1 MLLIECFHPVLSLVE
16 DLQGNAPE
24 PRGAGDL
31 ERRLIDAFEQSEAE
45 AKDAGH
51 GVLKTDAAKFAFTIL
66 IDELLMSEEGPIGG
80 DWKGHLLQ
88 EKFFGTRTGGDWMFA
103 EMQKV
108 LEPLPENFDIQL
120 VYLSCLDTGLVA
132 ALHKDLA
139 SIDEVKHGLRE
150 SVHLLRRAGS
160 NDRVLCP
167 TAYRG
172 LGQRGTVNR
181 ARRRGGLFTANL
193 VGALV
198 VFAFFIYYSS
208 SITQVV
214 ESTATHGVLQT
225 GPIDEST
232 NGSAQNGF
240 GVWVDGASAW
250 IGGVFSRE

>member
-16 DLQGNAPE
+16 GLQSKATE
-24 PRGAGDL
+24 RKVASDL
-31 ERRLIDAFEQSEAE
+31 ERRLVDAFEHSEAQ
-45 AKDAGH
+45 AKVAGH
-51 GVLKTDAAKFAFTIL
+51 GVVKTDAAKFAFTIL
-66 IDELLMSEEGPIGG
+66 IDEFLMSEDGPLDGE
-80 DWKGHLLQ
+80 WKEHLLQ

-132 ALHKDLA
+132 SLHKNLK
-139 SIDEVKHGLRE
+139 SIDEVKHRLRE
-150 SVHLLRRAGS
+150 SAHLIRRARS

-167 TAYRG
+167 SAYRG

-181 ARRRGGLFTANL
+181 ARRRGGLFTTNL

-198 VFAFFIYYSS
+198 VLAFFIYYSS

-214 ESTATHGVLQT
+214 DSTATHGVLQK
-225 GPIDEST
+225 GPIDD
-232 NGSAQNGF
+232 SAKGPNQNRF
-240 GVWVDGASAW
+240 GAWINEVSVW

>member
-1 MLLIECFHPVLSLVE
+1 MLLIECFHPVLGLVE
-16 DLQGNAPE
+16 SLQRDAAE
-24 PRGAGDL
+24 PAVAGDL
-31 ERRLIDAFEQSEAE
+31 ERQLTDAFERSETE

-51 GVLKTDAAKFAFTIL
+51 GILTVEAAKFSFAVL
-66 IDELLMSEEGPIGG
+66 IDELLMSEEGPMG
-80 DWKGHLLQ
+80 DGWKEHLLQ
-88 EKFFGTRTGGDWMFA
+88 EKFFGTRTGGDWVFA

-120 VYLSCLDTGLVA
+120 VYLNCLDTGLVA

-139 SIDEVKHGLRE
+139 SVDDVKHRLRE
-150 SVHLLRRAGS
+150 SVNLLRRAGS

-167 TAYRG
+167 SAYRG

-181 ARRRGGLFTANL
+181 AKRHGGLFTANL

-198 VFAFFIYYSS
+198 VLAFFVYYSS

-214 ESTATHGVLQT
+214 DSTATHGVLQT
-225 GPIDEST
+225 GVIDDSV

-240 GVWVDGASAW
+240 GTWVDEASAW
-250 IGGVFSRE
+250 VGGVFSRE

>member
-16 DLQGNAPE
+16 SLQRDAAE
-24 PRGAGDL
+24 PAGAGDL
-31 ERRLIDAFEQSEAE
+31 ERRCTDAFERSETA

-51 GVLKTDAAKFAFTIL
+51 GILTIEAAKFSFTVL
-66 IDELLMSEEGPIGG
+66 IDELLMSEEGPLGG
-80 DWKGHLLQ
+80 DWKKHLLQ

-139 SIDEVKHGLRE
+139 SVDEVKHRLRE

-167 TAYRG
+167 SAYRG

-181 ARRRGGLFTANL
+181 AKRRGGLFTANL

-198 VFAFFIYYSS
+198 VLAFFIYYSS

-214 ESTATHGVLQT
+214 DSTATHGVLQT
-225 GPIDEST
+225 GPIDDSVS
-232 NGSAQNGF
+232 GPAQNGF
-240 GVWVDGASAW
+240 GAWVDGASAW
-250 IGGVFSRE
+250 IGGVFGRE